1 MGRGRPKGVGL
12 TPAQN
17 SCWAE
22 VNPKVF
28 SISFFFGLCQ
38 TRPGH
43 FGLGWN
49 WFGLENSRENSQL
62 LTWTVKTE
70 LIHFSLLFCRT
81 MEMAKQ
87 KKMKKRGEGRG
98 KADLA
103 VACGGGWEERW
114 WWCCGFRQRWKKR
127 WLLLLCNGSV
137 FSVSSSF
144 FPPHFLCFCFCPCS
158 SVASAFIPCCFVLF
172 FSFPLYFPSFFLSN
186 FYIYFALYFSFSL
199 LSFSICFLFSSS
211 LIL

>member
-1 MGRGRPKGVGL
+1 
-12 TPAQN
+12 
-17 SCWAE
+17 
-22 VNPKVF
+22 
-28 SISFFFGLCQ
+28 
-38 TRPGH
+38 
-43 FGLGWN
+43 
-49 WFGLENSRENSQL
+49 
-62 LTWTVKTE
+62 
-70 LIHFSLLFCRT
+70 

-144 FPPHFLCFCFCPCS
+144 PPPPHFLCFCFCPSS

>member
-1 MGRGRPKGVGL
+1 
-12 TPAQN
+12 
-17 SCWAE
+17 
-22 VNPKVF
+22 
-28 SISFFFGLCQ
+28 
-38 TRPGH
+38 
-43 FGLGWN
+43 
-49 WFGLENSRENSQL
+49 
-62 LTWTVKTE
+62 
-70 LIHFSLLFCRT
+70 

-144 FPPHFLCFCFCPCS
+144 SPPPFSLFLLLPLFLYCFCFYPL
-158 SVASAFIPCCFVLF
+158 LF
-172 FSFPLYFPSFFLSN
+172 RSFL
-186 FYIYFALYFSFSL
+186 
-199 LSFSICFLFSSS
+199 LFSSLFS
-211 LIL
+211 LIFSL